1 MTYSRRTNT
10 RRRRTRSTSSP
21 NEQKPIL
28 PTNLNSTENN
38 IGRRRTRSLS
48 SPGEQKPILT
58 TPEPQEE
65 SIPNPL
71 TDSTE
76 ATKEASNPQLVNPSL
91 TNTINQIRSELY
103 EEIRSTLVESDYWDE
118 THSWGA
124 DNEIE
129 SDDYWHFVGRF
140 E

>member
-1 MTYSRRTNT
+1 MTYT

-21 NEQKPIL
+21 DQPELIL
-28 PTNLNSTENN
+28 PT
-38 IGRRRTRSLS
+38 
-48 SPGEQKPILT
+48 PQ
-58 TPEPQEE
+58 PQEK
-65 SIPNPL
+65 PTPKPL
-71 TDSTE
+71 SESTE
-76 ATKEASNPQLVNPSL
+76 ATKKASSLQLVNLSL
-91 TNTINQIRSELY
+91 TNPIDQIRSEIH
-103 EEIRSTLVESDYWDE
+103 EELRSNLVESNYWDE